1 MVKATLVYYGGLYWT
16 YLGIFVKR
24 LAQYRADFGVML
36 VTTALRSGMT
46 LLFIGIIFT
55 RVRQLQGWSFGE
67 VLLIF
72 GILSLASALST
83 LLLDMPYAIPAYV
96 QSGRFDILLI
106 RPAPPL
112 FQLLG
117 ERGFQTSMIGSV
129 PVALAVTVYALSRP
143 DVHPHAW
150 WALYLP
156 LIVLTSTILFTSI
169 VLLLACLAFRF
180 TSVNNALYPVT
191 WTAQFGQYPVTI
203 YAPPI
208 QFVLTWIVPYAMAGF
223 YPAAFLLR
231 GGHYRVYGLLAPLM
245 GLLFAL
251 LSLAVWRVASRG
263 YQSTGTAG

>member
-1 MVKATLVYYGGLYWT
+1 VKATLGYYSGLYWT
-16 YLGIFVKR
+16 YLRIFIKR
-24 LAQYRADFGVML
+24 LAQYRADFGIML

-55 RVRQLQGWSFGE
+55 RIRQLQGWSFGE

-72 GILSLASALST
+72 GLLSTARALVT
-83 LLLDMPYAIPAYV
+83 LLLDMPYAIPGYV
-96 QSGRFDILLI
+96 RSGRLDILLI
-106 RPAPPL
+106 RPTPPL

-129 PVALAVTVYALSRP
+129 PVAIAVTLYALSRP
-143 DVHPHAW
+143 DVHPQLW
-150 WALYLP
+150 WAFYLP
-156 LIVLTSTILFTSI
+156 LVVLTSTLIFASI

-180 TSVNNALYPVT
+180 TSVDNALYPVT
-191 WTAQFGQYPVTI
+191 WMADFGQYPASI
-203 YAPPI
+203 YAPPLR
-208 QFVLTWIVPYAMAGF
+208 FVLTWIVPYAMAGF

-245 GLLFAL
+245 GLVFTAL
-251 LSLAVWRVASRG
+251 ALTVWRVASRG